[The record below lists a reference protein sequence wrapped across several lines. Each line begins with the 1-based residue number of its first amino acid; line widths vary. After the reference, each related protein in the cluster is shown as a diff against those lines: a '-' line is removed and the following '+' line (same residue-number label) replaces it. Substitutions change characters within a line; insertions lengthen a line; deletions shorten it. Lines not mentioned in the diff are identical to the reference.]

1 MSKLSVLKFSVNLP
15 HDLVIKLEAERET
28 LEIKARS
35 KMIEKCI
42 RYYFDNKVDE
52 NDVLKEISELRSE
65 IEKIKEKVYLI

>member
-52 NDVLKEISELRSE
+52 NDVLKEIAELRSE

>member
-52 NDVLKEISELRSE
+52 NDVLKEISELRNE
-65 IEKIKEKVYLI
+65 IERIKEKVYLI